1 MHKINLIMGVYD
13 DDLESEAIA
22 KCAKALSLIENN
34 AKVRVIKHLLDR
46 FELIETNNAISSIS
60 NQANVSNLTPTTFA
74 QIESH
79 IPHSQEVVEVDN
91 CEPDVP
97 SIYELMT
104 KGFAKSE
111 MDILLLVFP
120 SKSNKGTQP
129 VERLALID
137 GYKEYDIHTPTR
149 TKNLSS
155 ALNNLLKAE
164 YITALNKTKFSI
176 TSKGKEQISL
186 IALGKSVTR
195 TKKKSLSKKK

>member
-111 MDILLLVFP
+111 MDILLLVFYF
-120 SKSNKGTQP
+120 KSNKGTQP
-129 VERLALID
+129 VERLALI
-137 GYKEYDIHTPTR
+137 YLI
-149 TKNLSS
+149 KNMIFIRLHE
-155 ALNNLLKAE
+155 LKI
-164 YITALNKTKFSI
+164 YL
-176 TSKGKEQISL
+176 QHL
-186 IALGKSVTR
+186 IICLKQNI
-195 TKKKSLSKKK
+195 LQH